1 MTLADLLEVV
11 PPTGIDGL
19 AFPRHLLGAFRR
31 KSITFCTGL
40 TDEQSVV
47 YWFQSKSF
55 TIDLR
60 LPDGAATPVTD
71 RQGWTGDTLWDDR
84 NQQMSWAI
92 RRSYQ
97 PRDQWPEP
105 ASFGFI
111 GNSVLEY
118 APSGAYVEDW
128 RQQAGEGPLLGLR
141 LTGMRDHA
149 SGRSHVMDG
158 GFVLAGPHCAFALS
172 RLPEMD
178 DALYHT
184 GSLERAVTEGTLTRE
199 QIESHEVSVALDGHT
214 VTHSTRSQRP
224 GQPIAAGDFAIS
236 PDGGVMMHTVLA
248 AGPCSLH
255 FTLDVYVPAFTFA
268 SCTPST
274 AQAQDWMR
282 REQSHLERHARIAR

>member
-1 MTLADLLEVV
+1 MTLADLLEVL
-11 PPTGIDGL
+11 PPTDLDRL

-84 NQQMSWAI
+84 KQQMSWAI
-92 RRSYQ
+92 KRSYQ

-111 GNSVLEY
+111 GNSILEY

-128 RQQAGEGPLLGLR
+128 RQQADEGPLLGLR
-141 LTGMRDHA
+141 LTTLRHQA
-149 SGRSHVMDG
+149 SGRNFAMKG
-158 GFVLAGPHCAFALS
+158 GFVLAGPHAAFALS
-172 RLPEMD
+172 RLPEVE
-178 DALYHT
+178 DALRHAAT
-184 GSLERAVTEGTLTRE
+184 LEQAMIDGIVSEE
-199 QIESHEVSVALDGHT
+199 QIESHEVSVALDGAAI
-214 VTHSTRSQRP
+214 THSTRPQRL
-224 GQPIAAGDFAIS
+224 GQPIARGDFAIT
-236 PDGGVMMHTVLA
+236 PAGDVIMHTA
-248 AGPCSLH
+248 IDGASCSLH
-255 FTLDVYVPAFTFA
+255 FTVDVYLPAFTFA
-268 SCTPST
+268 AITPST
-274 AQAQDWMR
+274 AEALDWMQ
-282 REQSHLERHARIAR
+282 REQRHLNRHARIAR